1 MARLTEAAPPPKQ
14 TLQVQNSGGLSEALG
29 PFGLWVGPRT
39 GPNKRT
45 QAEKEAYVARRLI
58 VALVRA
64 GDQPMPLTVEVSED
78 DPSLPDFVLIN
89 GSGQRWGLE
98 VTEAGDPSY
107 QAWLTNSE
115 REQDSADGE
124 LFDISCT
131 ETIEEWRRVLFK
143 KEARIQGGAYSSV
156 LECELAIYDN
166 TKASGF
172 LDLKKL
178 VEMFRQSTDA
188 PKACK
193 RVHIVKDMTVCL
205 DALGQGNRSAEICP
219 LNGVYEV
226 DYAGWID
233 QQVARLRG
241 NHERIDAGNIAEE
254 LSDLGNS
261 QYQAL
266 RSQLTRLVMHLLKWR
281 HQPSHR
287 TGSWAS
293 TIDDARDKI
302 AQIVAVSPSLKSRV
316 ELTYHEAYK
325 AARRQ
330 AALEM
335 GMDDISA
342 LPTEPE
348 FGLKEVLDPDFFPDS
363 SVDGASDSA
372 S

>member
-1 MARLTEAAPPPKQ
+1 MYEKP
-14 TLQVQNSGGLSEALG
+14 LS
-29 PFGLWVGPRT
+29 
-39 GPNKRT
+39 
-45 QAEKEAYVARRLI
+45 
-58 VALVRA
+58 
-64 GDQPMPLTVEVSED
+64 
-78 DPSLPDFVLIN
+78 
-89 GSGQRWGLE
+89 
-98 VTEAGDPSY
+98 
-107 QAWLTNSE
+107 
-115 REQDSADGE
+115 
-124 LFDISCT
+124 
-131 ETIEEWRRVLFK
+131 EWRRVPFR
-143 KEARIQGGAYSSV
+143 KEARIQNGAYSSV
-156 LECELAIYDN
+156 PECELAIYDN

-172 LDLKKL
+172 LDFKKL
-178 VEMFRQSTDA
+178 VEIFRQSTDA

-205 DALGQGNRSAEICP
+205 DALGQGNRSAEIYP

-254 LSDLGNS
+254 LSDLGKS

-266 RSQLTRLVMHLLKWR
+266 RSQTRARLVMHLLKWR

-316 ELTYHEAYK
+316 ELAYHEAYK

-330 AALEM
+330 GGIGNGYGRHL
-335 GMDDISA
+335 
-342 LPTEPE
+342 
-348 FGLKEVLDPDFFPDS
+348 GLTD
-363 SVDGASDSA
+363 
-372 S
+372 